1 MISNITT
8 TAIIQKLLIIII
20 NESVVFSFF
29 WGNWFAC
36 GVQGDVFRARI
47 SLRLRLL
54 QNHKSQPQTLSQFTA
69 INIMSSSRFS

>member
-36 GVQGDVFRARI
+36 GVQGDLFRGIYKPESPLAALTKPQI
-47 SLRLRLL
+47 STSNPFPIHCYQHNEL
-54 QNHKSQPQTLSQFTA
+54 K
-69 INIMSSSRFS
+69 